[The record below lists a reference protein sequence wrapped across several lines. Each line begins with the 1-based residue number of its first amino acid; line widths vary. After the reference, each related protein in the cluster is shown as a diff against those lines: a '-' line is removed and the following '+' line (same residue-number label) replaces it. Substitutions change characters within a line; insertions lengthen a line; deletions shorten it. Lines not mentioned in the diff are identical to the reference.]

1 MTVFSA
7 RGAGIVGKL
16 PSRGEYLPVP
26 SHAPSFAA
34 FDAWLSTA
42 MEWAARAAGPG
53 WPDAFLHGALH
64 GFAFRSDGDRSEN
77 LLCGVLSPSRD
88 SAGRLFPLA
97 LGVPLLVA
105 PEVTGRPELMPFVLE
120 TLWADAGGLL
130 LDLLASPPSGT
141 IPPPDFAPE
150 PDAEAEQAAETY
162 DDWAA
167 RITLREL
174 WALLGPAL
182 GRPAATLRLLLE
194 AVAPVRGVESAQ
206 TTLSLRLPL
215 GAGSGA
221 SLCFWLDVVR
231 RHARWHSTLP
241 SFFWSHDGT
250 TGAALVH
257 LGRPPASALAELW
270 LPTGARDEIADLTR
284 PVDIIAVEAYAPLS
298 AEIVAALSDP
308 QATLAQLLAAL

>member
-1 MTVFSA
+1 M
-7 RGAGIVGKL
+7 VGKL
-16 PSRGEYLPVP
+16 SSRGEYLPVP

-42 MEWAARAAGPG
+42 MEWATRAGGPDF
-53 WPDAFLHGALH
+53 PEAFQRGALH
-64 GFAFRSDGDRSEN
+64 GFAFRPDGERGPN

-97 LGVPLLVA
+97 LGVPLQVA
-105 PEVTGRPELMPFVLE
+105 PQAAGRPELMPFVLE
-120 TLWADAGGLL
+120 TLWAEAGGLL
-130 LDLLASPPSGT
+130 LDILAAPPSGS
-141 IPPPDFAPE
+141 IEPPVVTAE
-150 PDAEAEQAAETY
+150 PDADAEHAAETY

-174 WALLGPAL
+174 WALLGPSL
-182 GRPAATLRLLLE
+182 SRPAATLRLLLE
-194 AVAPVRGVESAQ
+194 AVLPVRGQESAQ

-231 RHARWHSTLP
+231 RHARWQSTLP

-250 TGAALVH
+250 TGAALLH
-257 LGRPPASALAELW
+257 LGRPPASTLAELW
-270 LPTGARDEIADLTR
+270 LPSGTRDEIADLTR